1 MIDFVN
7 NRAVRAGDDAA
18 KVFISGD
25 VDEYMVLELIE
36 DIELC
41 KGAGIKHI
49 TFIINSPGGCVS
61 DGMALYDTISSLSD
75 IQTVAEIQ
83 GICAS
88 AATYAAMAC
97 DKITIAPSATMMIH
111 EPTGGIAGNLTELE
125 ADMQYFVDLR
135 NRIIAIYA
143 ARMAVEPAEV
153 ERIMGE
159 AKFLDAQKCKDLHL
173 VDEILGET
181 DEEKQE
187 EKPEEQQEEQQE
199 EEKPETPEQEKT
211 DDGTSDDVDAGTSD
225 DDDKTENHNIF
236 SIKNFIKYLKKN
248 KISVIK
254 AEDDEFAAQNDIIAS
269 LKNEL
274 ATLKTEMEAKNKSYD
289 GLVNQLAETKRDID
303 KRIQL
308 EVCNRIASMGL
319 TQNDLPQPSA
329 RNNIM
334 DDGEFKQK
342 LREVYITQGYAAAQN
357 LVEKREN
364 GEC

>member
-1 MIDFVN
+1 MIEFVN
-7 NRAVRAGDDAA
+7 NRAVYAGDDAA
-18 KVFISGD
+18 KVFITGD

-41 KGAGIKHI
+41 KGAGIKRI
-49 TFIINSPGGCVS
+49 TFVINSPGGCVS
-61 DGMALYDTISSLSD
+61 DGMALYDTISSLSE
-75 IQTVAEIQ
+75 IETVAEIQ

-97 DKITIAPSATMMIH
+97 DRITIAPSASMMIH
-111 EPTGGIAGNLTELE
+111 EPTGGIAGNLTELQ
-125 ADMQYFVDLR
+125 ADMEYFIDLR

-187 EKPEEQQEEQQE
+187 EKQEEQQEEQQE
-199 EEKPETPEQEKT
+199 EEKPEQEKT
-211 DDGTSDDVDAGTSD
+211 DDGTSDDVDDGTS

-254 AEDDEFAAQNDIIAS
+254 AEDDEFAAQNDVIAS

-274 ATLKTEMEAKNKSYD
+274 TALKNELEAKNKSYE
-289 GLVNQLAETKRDID
+289 GMVNQLAENKRDID
-303 KRIQL
+303 KKIQL

-342 LREVYITQGYAAAQN
+342 LREVYLTQGYQAAQN

>member
-1 MIDFVN
+1 MN
-7 NRAVRAGDDAA
+7 NRAVRAGEDGA
-18 KVFISGD
+18 KVFITGD

-36 DIELC
+36 DIEIC

-61 DGMALYDTISSLSD
+61 DGMALYDTISSLSE
-75 IQTVAEIQ
+75 IETVAEIQ

-97 DKITIAPSATMMIH
+97 DKITIAPSASMMIH
-111 EPTGGIAGNLTELE
+111 EPSGGIAGNLTELQ
-125 ADMQYFVDLR
+125 ADMEYFIDLR

-143 ARMAVEPAEV
+143 ARMGVEPAEV

-173 VDEILGET
+173 VDEILGVEN
-181 DEEKQE
+181 QE
-187 EKPEEQQEEQQE
+187 EKPEEKPEEEQQEEQQE
-199 EEKPETPEQEKT
+199 EETPETPEQEKT
-211 DDGTSDDVDAGTSD
+211 DDGTSDVDDAGTS
-225 DDDKTENHNIF
+225 DDKTENHNIF

-254 AEDDEFAAQNDIIAS
+254 AEDDEFAAQNDVIAS

-274 ATLKTEMEAKNKSYD
+274 ASLKTELEAKNKSYE
-289 GLVNQLAETKRDID
+289 GMVNQLAETKRDID

-334 DDGEFKQK
+334 DDGEFKNK
-342 LREVYITQGYAAAQN
+342 LREVYLTQGYAAAQN
-357 LVEKREN
+357 LVVKREN